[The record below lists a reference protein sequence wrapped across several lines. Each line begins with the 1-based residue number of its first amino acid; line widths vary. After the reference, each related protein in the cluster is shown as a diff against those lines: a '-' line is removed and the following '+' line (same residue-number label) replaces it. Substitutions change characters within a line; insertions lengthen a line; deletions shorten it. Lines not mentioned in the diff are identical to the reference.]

1 MLRVHPQL
9 EMNLYPRNKKSRT
22 RTTANYATKV
32 SESLLSDI
40 IVAHVEGHAV
50 QIAPSRSRSEAL
62 QPLECLTATVS
73 ASSATSRQ
81 KTHNWKSTTSSSASS
96 DNQIRRLSSKRSNGW
111 KRRAKSSRSKSLN
124 SAKISVSC
132 RPARSVRLKRCSPKL
147 THLLLTN
154 RDWRS

>member
-1 MLRVHPQL
+1 
-9 EMNLYPRNKKSRT
+9 MNLYPRNKKSRT

-40 IVAHVEGHAV
+40 IAALAEGHAV
-50 QIAPSRSRSEAL
+50 QIAPSRSRSRSEAL
-62 QPLECLTATVS
+62 QPLECLTVTVS
-73 ASSATSRQ
+73 ASSATSRLR
-81 KTHNWKSTTSSSASS
+81 THNWKNTTSSNASS
-96 DNQIRRLSSKRSNGW
+96 DSQIRRLLSKRSNGW

-132 RPARSVRLKRCSPKL
+132 RPARSVRLKKCSPKL